1 MTKVLFVEDDSDQA
15 FLYREVL
22 NLKGIE
28 TDSAISGEEALK
40 KVAEN
45 KPDLIFMDILL
56 NGENGLDVMQKIKQD
71 EKTKDIPIIVFTNT
85 NKKEYKDRAEDLGA
99 ADFLIKSQIVPQEV
113 AEKVK
118 AMFEKKS

>member
-71 EKTKDIPIIVFTNT
+71 EKTKDIPVIVFTNT

>member
-99 ADFLIKSQIVPQEV
+99 ADFMIKSQIIPQEL
-113 AEKVK
+113 AERVK
-118 AMFEKKS
+118 SMFEKKS